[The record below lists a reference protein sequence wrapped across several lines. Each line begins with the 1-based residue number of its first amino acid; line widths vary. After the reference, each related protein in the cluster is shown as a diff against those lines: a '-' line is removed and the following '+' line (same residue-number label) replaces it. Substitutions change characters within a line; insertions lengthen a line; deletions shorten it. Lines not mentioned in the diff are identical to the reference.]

1 MRWVWWWCELFVQA
15 LVGSHSQLFAAD
27 ALLQEGDVQQPEL
40 SLSLA
45 LARCVRGLLGAR
57 GAVLRRVL
65 HPLRGLLSHHPR
77 RVCRRARRGAEPRGG
92 RALLDLAARAVGR
105 AGGAG
110 RRQHS
115 VLRGATLVDGVD
127 GRDPER
133 ERERERGR
141 QHELLP
147 GPAERAERAA
157 RAHLSERGR
166 VQRVSLPPREDPRG
180 SVCGVCGIRRR
191 ALSGTVRWRLPDPS
205 MISAPPRA
213 SFALPPLP
221 PSSFLLP
228 PNRLVPRGTR
238 CVGRVGGW
246 DPRDFLH
253 AGVRPERS
261 GQCRVDGQAIRS
273 VHDGHVGI
281 RWVLVVDGEPTSS
294 LTGSLWVWVWVWV

>member
-1 MRWVWWWCELFVQA
+1 MRQGTRDRAC
-15 LVGSHSQLFAAD
+15 
-27 ALLQEGDVQQPEL
+27 
-40 SLSLA
+40 
-45 LARCVRGLLGAR
+45 
-57 GAVLRRVL
+57 L
-65 HPLRGLLSHHPR
+65 H
-77 RVCRRARRGAEPRGG
+77 GG
-92 RALLDLAARAVGR
+92 W
-105 AGGAG
+105 
-110 RRQHS
+110 
-115 VLRGATLVDGVD
+115 GV
-127 GRDPER
+127 
-133 ERERERGR
+133 
-141 QHELLP
+141 
-147 GPAERAERAA
+147 
-157 RAHLSERGR
+157 
-166 VQRVSLPPREDPRG
+166 PRG